1 MTKVLF
7 VCLGNICRSP
17 MAQGIFE
24 SLLKAHPQSNITC
37 DSAGTASYHI
47 GKSPDPRT
55 PHVLEKHHITTSQKA
70 RQLVAHDF
78 ESFDYILVM
87 DKENLYNARA
97 LSKSVKHP
105 KAKVQLVLDYG
116 NTAVEEVPDPYY
128 GQKDG
133 FEYVYTLLD
142 EALRN
147 FLTQI
152 THE

>member
-24 SLLKAHPQSNITC
+24 ALLKEHPQPNVSC

-47 GKSPDPRT
+47 GKAPDSRT
-55 PHVLEKHHITTSQKA
+55 IEVLEKHNISTSQKA
-70 RQLVAHDF
+70 RQLIPNDF

-87 DKENLYNARA
+87 DKENLSDAHA
-97 LSKSVKHP
+97 LSKSIKQP

-147 FLTQI
+147 FLAQI
-152 THE
+152 TR